1 MSDFLWVEKYRP
13 KNIEH
18 CILPPSVKSTFT
30 SFVEQ
35 GEIPNLLLSGTA
47 GVGKTTI
54 AKALCNELGADFYVI
69 NGSDEG
75 RFLDT
80 VRNQAKNFAATV
92 SLTAGAKHKVL
103 IIDEADNTTP
113 DVQLLLRASIEE
125 FQKNCRFI
133 FTCNIKNKII
143 EPLHSRT
150 TVIDFNVR
158 GKMKQ
163 QLAASFF
170 ARCKGILTAE
180 EITFSEKVL
189 AEVVNKYFPDFR
201 RTLNEL
207 QRYASTGS
215 IDTGILATLGDAK
228 IDTLVASLKAKK
240 FNDVK
245 KWVTQNIDSDPQSI
259 MRMLYD
265 SLSTIM
271 TPPSIPAAI
280 LIIADYQYKA
290 AFVVD
295 QEINLLA
302 CLTQIMVECN
312 FDVS

>member
-1 MSDFLWVEKYRP
+1 MHDDFLWVEKYRP
-13 KNIEH
+13 KKVGD
-18 CILPPSVKSTFT
+18 CILTQDVKDTFS

-80 VRNQAKNFAATV
+80 VRNQAQNFAATV
-92 SLTAGAKHKVL
+92 SLTGGAKHKIL

-113 DVQLLLRASIEE
+113 DVQLLLRASIET

-133 FTCNIKNKII
+133 FTCNFKNKII

-158 GKMKQ
+158 GKSKQ
-163 QLAASFF
+163 ALCVEFF
-170 ARCKGILTAE
+170 NRCRDILTKE
-180 EITFSEKVL
+180 KVTFSNKVV
-189 AEVVNKYFPDFR
+189 AEVIQKYFPDFR

-228 IDTLVASLKAKK
+228 IDTLCESMRDKK

-245 KWVTQNIDSDPQSI
+245 AWVQQNLDSDPASI
-259 MRMLYD
+259 MRTIYD
-265 SLSTIM
+265 NLTGIMDGPST
-271 TPPSIPAAI
+271 AAAV
-280 LIIADYQYKA
+280 LIIADYQYKS
-290 AFVVD
+290 AFVAD
-295 QEINLLA
+295 QEVNLLA
-302 CLTQIMVECN
+302 CLTQLMMECN
-312 FDVS
+312 FK

>member
-1 MSDFLWVEKYRP
+1 MNDFLWVEKYRP
-13 KNIEH
+13 QTIEE
-18 CILPPSVKSTFT
+18 CILPDAIKETFKG
-30 SFVEQ
+30 FLEQ

-54 AKALCNELGADFYVI
+54 AKALCRELGADYYVI

-80 VRNQAKNFAATV
+80 VRNQAKSFASTV
-92 SLTAGAKHKVL
+92 SLTATARHKVL

-133 FTCNIKNKII
+133 FTCNFKNKII

-150 TVIDFNVR
+150 TVVEFNVR
-158 GKMKQ
+158 GQTKQ
-163 QLAASFF
+163 QLAAKFF
-170 ARCKGILTAE
+170 KRCEDILGRE
-180 EITFSEKVL
+180 EVTFAPRVV
-189 AEVVNKYFPDFR
+189 AEVVQKYFPDFR

-207 QRYASTGS
+207 QRYSTTGV
-215 IDTGILATLGDAK
+215 IDTGILATLGDANV
-228 IDTLVASLKAKK
+228 DTLVAALKDKK

-245 KWVTQNIDSDPQSI
+245 KWVTQNLDADPSSI
-259 MRMLYD
+259 MRKLYD
-265 SLSTIM
+265 HICGSM
-271 TPPSIPAAI
+271 KGPSIAAAV
-280 LIIADYQYKA
+280 LIIAEYQYKS

-302 CLTQIMVECN
+302 CLTQIMLECE
-312 FDVS
+312 FK

>member
-1 MSDFLWVEKYRP
+1 MNDDFLWVEKYRP
-13 KNIEH
+13 KIIDE
-18 CILPPSVKSTFT
+18 CILPQNVKDTFT
-30 SFVEQ
+30 NFLDQ

-54 AKALCNELGADFYVI
+54 AKALCNELGADSYVI

-80 VRNQAKNFAATV
+80 VRNQAKSFAATV
-92 SLTAGAKHKVL
+92 SLTSSSKHKIL

-133 FTCNIKNKII
+133 FTCNFKNKII

-150 TVIDFNVR
+150 TVIDFNAR
-158 GKMKQ
+158 GKIKQ
-163 QLAASFF
+163 ELAASFF
-170 ARCKGILTAE
+170 ERCRDILT
-180 EITFSEKVL
+180 SEKVSFSDKVV
-189 AEVVNKYFPDFR
+189 AEVVQKYYPDFR

-207 QRYASTGS
+207 QRYASSGS
-215 IDTGILATLGDAK
+215 IDTGILALLGDAK
-228 IDTLVASLKAKK
+228 IDTLVGAMKTKK

-245 KWVTQNIDSDPQSI
+245 KWVQQNLDSDPAAILRQIYDNLSSI
-259 MRMLYD
+259 MD
-265 SLSTIM
+265 GPST
-271 TPPSIPAAI
+271 AAAV
-280 LIIADYQYKA
+280 LIIADYQYKS
-290 AFVVD
+290 AFVAD

-302 CLTQIMVECN
+302 CLTQLMMECN
-312 FDVS
+312 FN

>member
-1 MSDFLWVEKYRP
+1 MHDDFLWVEKYRP
-13 KNIEH
+13 KKGED
-18 CILPPSVKSTFT
+18 CILTQNVKDTFS

-80 VRNQAKNFAATV
+80 VRNQAQNFAATV
-92 SLTAGAKHKVL
+92 SLTGGAKHKIL

-113 DVQLLLRASIEE
+113 DVQLLLRASIET
-125 FQKNCRFI
+125 FQKNCSFI
-133 FTCNIKNKII
+133 FTCNFKNKII

-158 GKMKQ
+158 GKSKQ
-163 QLAASFF
+163 LLAGEFF
-170 ARCKGILTAE
+170 NRCRDILTK
-180 EITFSEKVL
+180 EKVAFNNKVV
-189 AEVVNKYFPDFR
+189 AEVIQKYFPDFR

-207 QRYASTGS
+207 QRYASTGG
-215 IDTGILATLGDAK
+215 IDTGILATLVDAK
-228 IDTLVASLKAKK
+228 IDTLVDSMRDKK

-245 KWVTQNIDSDPQSI
+245 AWVQQNLDSDPASI
-259 MRMLYD
+259 MRNLYD
-265 SLSTIM
+265 NLTSVMDGPST
-271 TPPSIPAAI
+271 AAAV
-280 LIIADYQYKA
+280 LIIADYQYKS
-290 AFVVD
+290 AFVAD
-295 QEINLLA
+295 QEVNLLA
-302 CLTQIMVECN
+302 CLTQLMMECN
-312 FDVS
+312 FK

>member
-1 MSDFLWVEKYRP
+1 MHDDFLWVEKYRP
-13 KNIEH
+13 KKVED
-18 CILPPSVKSTFT
+18 CILTQNVKDTFS

-80 VRNQAKNFAATV
+80 VRNQAQNFAATV
-92 SLTAGAKHKVL
+92 SLTGGAKHKIL

-113 DVQLLLRASIEE
+113 DVQLLLRASIET

-133 FTCNIKNKII
+133 FTCNFKNKII

-158 GKMKQ
+158 GKSKQ
-163 QLAASFF
+163 LLAGEFF
-170 ARCKGILTAE
+170 NRCRDILTK
-180 EITFSEKVL
+180 EKVTFNNKVV
-189 AEVVNKYFPDFR
+189 AEVIQKFFPDFR

-207 QRYASTGS
+207 QRYASTGG

-228 IDTLVASLKAKK
+228 IDTLVDSMRDKK

-245 KWVTQNIDSDPQSI
+245 AWVQQNLDSDPASI
-259 MRMLYD
+259 MRNLYD
-265 SLSTIM
+265 NLTSVMDGPST
-271 TPPSIPAAI
+271 AAAV
-280 LIIADYQYKA
+280 LIIADYQYKS
-290 AFVVD
+290 AFVAD
-295 QEINLLA
+295 QEVNLLA
-302 CLTQIMVECN
+302 CLTQLMMECN
-312 FDVS
+312 FK

>member
-1 MSDFLWVEKYRP
+1 MNDFLWVEKYRP
-13 KNIEH
+13 KNVEQ
-18 CILPPSVKSTFT
+18 CILPESVKTTFK
-30 SFVEQ
+30 SFIQQ

-54 AKALCNELGADFYVI
+54 AKALCHELGADYYVI

-133 FTCNIKNKII
+133 FTCNFKNKII

>member
-1 MSDFLWVEKYRP
+1 MHDDFLWVEKYRP
-13 KNIEH
+13 KKVED
-18 CILPPSVKSTFT
+18 CILTQNVKDTFS

-80 VRNQAKNFAATV
+80 VRNQAQNFAATV
-92 SLTAGAKHKVL
+92 SLTGGAKHKIL

-113 DVQLLLRASIEE
+113 DVQLLLRASIET

-133 FTCNIKNKII
+133 FTCNFENKII

-158 GKMKQ
+158 GKSKQ
-163 QLAASFF
+163 LLAGEFF
-170 ARCKGILTAE
+170 NKCRDILTK
-180 EITFSEKVL
+180 EKVTFNNKVV
-189 AEVVNKYFPDFR
+189 AEVIQKYFPDFR

-207 QRYASTGS
+207 QRYASTGG

-228 IDTLVASLKAKK
+228 IDTLVDSMRDKK

-245 KWVTQNIDSDPQSI
+245 AWVQQNLDSDPASI
-259 MRMLYD
+259 MRNLYD
-265 SLSTIM
+265 NLTSVMDGPST
-271 TPPSIPAAI
+271 AAAV
-280 LIIADYQYKA
+280 LIIADYQYKS
-290 AFVVD
+290 AFVAD
-295 QEINLLA
+295 QEVNLLA
-302 CLTQIMVECN
+302 CLTQLMMECN
-312 FDVS
+312 FK

>member
-1 MSDFLWVEKYRP
+1 MHDDFLWVEKYRP
-13 KNIEH
+13 KKVED
-18 CILPPSVKSTFT
+18 CILTQNVKDTFS

-80 VRNQAKNFAATV
+80 VRNQAQNFAATV
-92 SLTAGAKHKVL
+92 SLTGGAKHKIL

-113 DVQLLLRASIEE
+113 DVQLLLRASIET

-133 FTCNIKNKII
+133 FTCNFKNKII

-158 GKMKQ
+158 GKSKQ
-163 QLAASFF
+163 LLAGEFF
-170 ARCKGILTAE
+170 KRCRDILTK
-180 EITFSEKVL
+180 EKVAFNNKVV
-189 AEVVNKYFPDFR
+189 AEVIQKYFPDFR

-207 QRYASTGS
+207 QRYASTGG

-228 IDTLVASLKAKK
+228 IDTLVDSMRDKK

-245 KWVTQNIDSDPQSI
+245 AWVQQNLDSDPASI
-259 MRMLYD
+259 MRNLYD
-265 SLSTIM
+265 NLTSVMDGPST
-271 TPPSIPAAI
+271 AAAV
-280 LIIADYQYKA
+280 LIIADYQYKS
-290 AFVVD
+290 AFVAD
-295 QEINLLA
+295 QEVNLLA
-302 CLTQIMVECN
+302 CLTQLMMECN
-312 FDVS
+312 FK

>member
-1 MSDFLWVEKYRP
+1 M
-13 KNIEH
+13 
-18 CILPPSVKSTFT
+18 
-30 SFVEQ
+30 
-35 GEIPNLLLSGTA
+35 
-47 GVGKTTI
+47 
-54 AKALCNELGADFYVI
+54 CNELGADFYVI

-133 FTCNIKNKII
+133 FTCNFKNKII

-215 IDTGILATLGDAK
+215 IDTCILATLGDAK

>member
-1 MSDFLWVEKYRP
+1 MNDFLWVEKYRP
-13 KNIEH
+13 QKVED
-18 CILPPSVKSTFT
+18 CILPTDVKTTFQA
-30 SFVEQ
+30 FIDN

-80 VRNQAKNFAATV
+80 VRNQAKTFASTV
-92 SLTAGAKHKVL
+92 SLTSTSRHKVL

-133 FTCNIKNKII
+133 FTCNFKNKII

-158 GKMKQ
+158 GKSKQ
-163 QLAASFF
+163 TLAALFF
-170 ARCKGILTAE
+170 ERCRDILTRE
-180 EITFSEKVL
+180 EVRFNDKVV
-189 AEVVNKYFPDFR
+189 ATVVQKYFPDFR

-207 QRYASTGS
+207 QRYSSTGS

-228 IDTLVASLKAKK
+228 IDTLTDYLKHKK

-245 KWVTQNIDSDPQSI
+245 KWVTQNLDSDPQSI
-259 MRMLYD
+259 MRKLYD
-265 SLSTIM
+265 SLSSLM
-271 TPPSIPAAI
+271 DGPSIAAAV
-280 LIIADYQYKA
+280 LIIAEYQYKS

-302 CLTQIMVECN
+302 CLTQLMLECE
-312 FDVS
+312 FK

>member
-1 MSDFLWVEKYRP
+1 MNDFLWVEKYRP
-13 KNIEH
+13 KKIEH
-18 CILPPSVKSTFT
+18 CILPSNVKETFA
-30 SFVEQ
+30 SFVKQ

-80 VRNQAKNFAATV
+80 VRNQAKTFAATV
-92 SLTAGAKHKVL
+92 SLTSESRHKIL

-133 FTCNIKNKII
+133 FTCNFKNKII

-158 GKMKQ
+158 GKTKQ
-163 QLAASFF
+163 ELASKFF
-170 ARCKGILTAE
+170 ERCRGILVAE
-180 EITFSEKVL
+180 DIQYTDS
-189 AEVVNKYFPDFR
+189 VVAQVVQKYFPDFR

-207 QRYASTGS
+207 QRYASTGK

-228 IDTLVASLKAKK
+228 IDPLVASLKNKK

-245 KWVTQNIDSDPQSI
+245 KWVQQNIDNDPISI
-259 MRMLYD
+259 MRKLYD
-265 SLSTIM
+265 SLPTTVDS
-271 TPPSIPAAI
+271 PSVAAAV
-280 LIIADYQYKA
+280 LIIAEYQYKA

-302 CLTQIMVECN
+302 CLTQIMLECN
-312 FDVS
+312 FK

>member
-1 MSDFLWVEKYRP
+1 MPNDFLWVEKYRP
-13 KNIEH
+13 QKVED
-18 CILPPSVKSTFT
+18 CILPTDVKSTFKN
-30 SFVEQ
+30 FIEQ

-54 AKALCNELGADFYVI
+54 AKALCNELGVDSYVI

-80 VRNQAKNFAATV
+80 VRNQAKTFASTV
-92 SLTAGAKHKVL
+92 SLTSQSRHKVL

-133 FTCNIKNKII
+133 FTCNFKNKII

-158 GKMKQ
+158 GKSKQ
-163 QLAASFF
+163 TLAAQFF
-170 ARCKGILTAE
+170 ERCRDILSRE
-180 EITFSEKVL
+180 EVRFNDKV
-189 AEVVNKYFPDFR
+189 VVQVIQKYFPDFR

-207 QRYASTGS
+207 QRYSSTGA

-228 IDTLVASLKAKK
+228 IDSLVDHLRNKK

-245 KWVTQNIDSDPQSI
+245 KWVQQNLDSDPTSI
-259 MRMLYD
+259 MRKIYD
-265 SLSTIM
+265 SLSNLM
-271 TPPSIPAAI
+271 EGPSVAAAV
-280 LIIADYQYKA
+280 LIIAEYQYKS

-302 CLTQIMVECN
+302 CLTQLMVECE
-312 FDVS
+312 FK

>member
-1 MSDFLWVEKYRP
+1 MRDEFIWVEKYRP
-13 KNIEH
+13 KTIDD
-18 CILPPSVKSTFT
+18 CILPESTKKTFREFLVK
-30 SFVEQ
+30 

-54 AKALCNELGADFYVI
+54 AKALCNELGADSYVI

-80 VRNQAKNFAATV
+80 VRNQAKSFAATV
-92 SLTAGAKHKVL
+92 SLTSSSKHKIL

-133 FTCNIKNKII
+133 FTCNFKNKII

-150 TVIDFNVR
+150 TVIDFNAR
-158 GKMKQ
+158 GKIKQ
-163 QLAASFF
+163 ELAASFF
-170 ARCKGILTAE
+170 ERCRDILT
-180 EITFSEKVL
+180 SEKVSFSDKVV
-189 AEVVNKYFPDFR
+189 AEVVQKYYPDFR

-207 QRYASTGS
+207 QRYASSGS
-215 IDTGILATLGDAK
+215 IDTGILAILGDAK
-228 IDTLVASLKAKK
+228 IDTLVGAMKTKK

-245 KWVTQNIDSDPQSI
+245 KWVQQNLDSDPAAILRQIYDNLSSI
-259 MRMLYD
+259 MD
-265 SLSTIM
+265 GPST
-271 TPPSIPAAI
+271 AAAV
-280 LIIADYQYKA
+280 LIIADYQYKS
-290 AFVVD
+290 AFVAD

-302 CLTQIMVECN
+302 CLTQLMMECN
-312 FDVS
+312 FN

>member
-13 KNIEH
+13 KTIEE
-18 CILPPSVKSTFT
+18 CILPTNTKKTFS
-30 SFVEQ
+30 SFLDKGQV
-35 GEIPNLLLSGTA
+35 PNLLLA
-47 GVGKTTI
+47 GPAGCGKTTV
-54 AKALCNELGADFYVI
+54 AKALCHQLGADFYVI

-113 DVQLLLRASIEE
+113 DVQLLLRASIET

-133 FTCNIKNKII
+133 FTCNFKNKII

-158 GKMKQ
+158 GKSKQ
-163 QLAASFF
+163 ALCVEFF
-170 ARCKGILTAE
+170 NRCRDILTKE
-180 EITFSEKVL
+180 KVTFSNKVV
-189 AEVVNKYFPDFR
+189 AEVIQKYFPDFR

-228 IDTLVASLKAKK
+228 IDTLCESMRDKK

-245 KWVTQNIDSDPQSI
+245 AWVQQNLDSDPASI
-259 MRMLYD
+259 MRTIYD
-265 SLSTIM
+265 NLTGIMDGPST
-271 TPPSIPAAI
+271 AAAV
-280 LIIADYQYKA
+280 LIIADYQYKS
-290 AFVVD
+290 AFVAD
-295 QEINLLA
+295 QEVNLLA
-302 CLTQIMVECN
+302 CLTQLMMECN
-312 FDVS
+312 FK

>member
-1 MSDFLWVEKYRP
+1 MHDDFLWVEKYRP
-13 KNIEH
+13 KKVED
-18 CILPPSVKSTFT
+18 CILTQNVKDTFS

-80 VRNQAKNFAATV
+80 VRNQAQNFAATV
-92 SLTAGAKHKVL
+92 SLTGGAKHKIL
-103 IIDEADNTTP
+103 NIDEADNTTP
-113 DVQLLLRASIEE
+113 DVQLLLRASIET

-133 FTCNIKNKII
+133 FTCNFKNKII

-158 GKMKQ
+158 GKSKQ
-163 QLAASFF
+163 LLAGEFF
-170 ARCKGILTAE
+170 NRCRDILTK
-180 EITFSEKVL
+180 EKVAFNNKVV
-189 AEVVNKYFPDFR
+189 AEVIQKYFPDFR

-207 QRYASTGS
+207 QRYASTGG

-228 IDTLVASLKAKK
+228 IDTLVDSMRDKK

-245 KWVTQNIDSDPQSI
+245 AWVQQNLDSDPASI
-259 MRMLYD
+259 MRNLYD
-265 SLSTIM
+265 NLTSVMDGPST
-271 TPPSIPAAI
+271 AAAV
-280 LIIADYQYKA
+280 LIIADYQYKS
-290 AFVVD
+290 AFVAD
-295 QEINLLA
+295 QEVNLLA
-302 CLTQIMVECN
+302 CLTQLMMECN
-312 FDVS
+312 FK

>member
-1 MSDFLWVEKYRP
+1 MSEFLWVEKYRP
-13 KNIEH
+13 KTIEH
-18 CILPPSVKSTFT
+18 CILPPDVKSTFK

-133 FTCNIKNKII
+133 FTCNFKNKII

-158 GKMKQ
+158 GKIKQ

-180 EITFSEKVL
+180 DVTFSDKVL

-228 IDTLVASLKAKK
+228 IDSLVSALKAKK

-259 MRMLYD
+259 MRTLYD
-265 SLSTIM
+265 SLASIM